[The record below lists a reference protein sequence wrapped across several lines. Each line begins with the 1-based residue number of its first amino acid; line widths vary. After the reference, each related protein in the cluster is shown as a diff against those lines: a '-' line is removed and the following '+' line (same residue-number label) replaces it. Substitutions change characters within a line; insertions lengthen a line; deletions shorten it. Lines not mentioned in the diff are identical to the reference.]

1 MHTHLRDSAPNAHI
15 VTAAARGDEAS
26 WQRIVER
33 YSSLLWAVTRA
44 HRLNDSDAADV
55 FQTTW
60 LRLIEHLPNIK
71 NPDGIGAWLATTARR
86 ECQQTLR
93 RASRSQPSD
102 ELDVLVDQQ
111 VAGADARLLRHER
124 DAALW
129 DAFKRLPERDR
140 ALLRMLTADP
150 TPSYDEIAAAL
161 GIAIGSI
168 GPMRGRALE
177 RLRCELVTAEA
188 AGVYGTGDVPG

>member
-1 MHTHLRDSAPNAHI
+1 MHSHLRDSAPTARL
-15 VTAAARGDEAS
+15 VAAAARGDEAS

-44 HRLNDSDAADV
+44 HRLNGSDAADV
-55 FQTTW
+55 VQTTW
-60 LRLIEHLPNIK
+60 MRLIEHLPNIK

-93 RASRSQPSD
+93 RATRCQPSD

-129 DAFKRLPERDR
+129 DAFQRLPERDQ

-150 TPSYDEIAAAL
+150 APSYDQIAAGL

-168 GPMRGRALE
+168 GPMRGRALA
-177 RLRCELVTAEA
+177 RLRGELVAAEA
-188 AGVYGTGDVPG
+188 AAA

>member
-1 MHTHLRDSAPNAHI
+1 MHPHLRDSAPNAHI

-33 YSSLLWAVTRA
+33 YSSLLWAVTRT
-44 HRLNDSDAADV
+44 HRLNGSDADDV
-55 FQTTW
+55 VQTTW

-86 ECQQTLR
+86 QCQETLR

-102 ELDVLVDQQ
+102 ELDVLVDRQ
-111 VAGADARLLRHER
+111 VAGADARLLRDER

-129 DAFKRLPERDR
+129 DAFERLPERDR

-150 TPSYDEIAAAL
+150 TPSYDQIAAAL

-177 RLRCELVTAEA
+177 RLRCELVAAEA
-188 AGVYGTGDVPG
+188 AAV